1 MENNFLGYVPFKWP
15 PKNGY
20 LRFKIKKL
28 DDDTFSG
35 DYDILCFGLPT
46 SSDPR
51 EHKMPIIRTRKS
63 KRRIRIHTSTANTN
77 NKGIV
82 DLELDADTYHT
93 IEITYKDNTDDER
106 TKFEVF
112 VDGQQEANTLIN
124 ILQKDDV
131 EIYASYDSN
140 ANGYHPSAT
149 NILIKD
155 LEFGEN

>member
-1 MENNFLGYVPFKWP
+1 MSIANLGNIFFCFLTTGLYETRVTENNFLGYVPFKWP

-82 DLELDADTYHT
+82 DLEFDADTYHT
-93 IEITYKDNTDDER
+93 I
-106 TKFEVF
+106 
-112 VDGQQEANTLIN
+112 
-124 ILQKDDV
+124 
-131 EIYASYDSN
+131 
-140 ANGYHPSAT
+140 
-149 NILIKD
+149 
-155 LEFGEN
+155 